1 MAIFAQ
7 LDDNNIVINTIVVN
21 DYDCGG
27 GTLENESVGVSY
39 CKNLLGDDTNWKLS
53 SKDATFRGISVG
65 MGITYMTGV
74 RTLGVASTDIFIEQ
88 QPFPSWSIG
97 INTATWYSPL
107 GDDITGP
114 GITSTVELDNDGKSY
129 VWDESLYQSDN
140 TKGWV
145 LK

>member
-27 GTLENESVGVSY
+27 GTLENESGGVSY

-53 SKDATFRGISVG
+53 SKDATFRGNSVG